1 VTPPGVRLAAAG
13 NVVKAWALVLGIAA
27 VLAGFGWLLADL
39 RGATLFAFSTLL
51 GASAVYA
58 AGDRAL
64 LGMLGARPFALAE
77 DPLLRSTTDRVAAS
91 LGVRP
96 PKLHLIDDGF
106 PRAFAVGRGP
116 RSSSL
121 ALGTALVTAL
131 TPAELETVI
140 AHELAHVRRRDV
152 LTHTSAVLFAVTLL
166 EVTRVGGWLSRV
178 LLFVLAPVAAAVVHV
193 LLSPKRELRADEL
206 AVAVTERPDDLADA
220 LVRLDT
226 AADLVSFAASPATEP
241 LYTVNPFAGDDRLAR
256 MFDTH
261 PPLPQ
266 RVARLRGLAS

>member
-1 VTPPGVRLAAAG
+1 VLGLAA
-13 NVVKAWALVLGIAA
+13 IF
-27 VLAGFGWLLADL
+27 AGFGWLLGGL
-39 RGATLFAFSTLL
+39 RGATLFAFCSLL
-51 GASAVYA
+51 AASAVYF

-77 DPLLRSTTDRVAAS
+77 DPLLRSTADRLAAT
-91 LGVRP
+91 LGVRA

-116 RSSSL
+116 RSSTL
-121 ALGTALVTAL
+121 AVSTALLTAL
-131 TPAELETVI
+131 TPAELETVL

-152 LTHTSAVLFAVTLL
+152 LTQTFAVLLAVTVVELSRL
-166 EVTRVGGWLSRV
+166 GGWVSRA
-178 LLFVLAPVAAAVVHV
+178 LLFVLGPVAAAITHL

-206 AVAVTERPDDLADA
+206 AARATGRPDDLADA

-226 AADLVSFAASPATEP
+226 AAELVSFSASPATEP
-241 LYTVNPFAGDDRLAR
+241 LYPVNPFAREDRLAR
-256 MFDTH
+256 MFETH
-261 PPLPQ
+261 PPLAQ

>member
-1 VTPPGVRLAAAG
+1 VTRGVRLAAAG
-13 NVVKAWALVLGIAA
+13 NVAKAWALVLGIAA
-27 VLAGFGWLLADL
+27 VFAGFGWLLADV
-39 RGATLFAFSTLL
+39 RGATLFVFSALL

-77 DPLLRSTTDRVAAS
+77 DPLLRSTTDRIAAG

-96 PKLHLIDDGF
+96 PRLHLIDDGF

-121 ALGTALVTAL
+121 AIGTALVTAL

-152 LTHTSAVLFAVTLL
+152 LTHTSTVLFAVTLL
-166 EVTRVGGWLSRV
+166 EVTRVGGWLSRA

-206 AVAVTERPDDLADA
+206 AVALTGRPDDLADA

-226 AADLVSFAASPATEP
+226 AAELVSFSASPATEP
-241 LYTVNPFAGDDRLAR
+241 LYTVNPFSGEDRLAR

-261 PPLPQ
+261 PPLQ
-266 RVARLRGLAS
+266 ERVARLRGLAS

>member
-1 VTPPGVRLAAAG
+1 VTPGVRLAAAG
-13 NVVKAWALVLGIAA
+13 NVAKAWALVIGLAA
-27 VLAGFGWLLADL
+27 VFAGLGWLLADV
-39 RGATLFAFSTLL
+39 RGATLFAFASLL
-51 GASAVYA
+51 AASAVYA

-77 DPLLRSTTDRVAAS
+77 DPLLRSTTDRIAAA

-96 PKLHLIDDGF
+96 PRLHLIDDGF

-121 ALGTALVTAL
+121 AIGTALMTAL
-131 TPAELETVI
+131 SPAELETVI

-152 LTHTSAVLFAVTLL
+152 LTHTSTVLFAVTLL
-166 EVTRVGGWLSRV
+166 EVTRVGGWLARA

-206 AVAVTERPDDLADA
+206 AVAVTGRPDDLADA

-226 AADLVSFAASPATEP
+226 AAELVSFSASPATEP
-241 LYTVNPFAGDDRLAR
+241 LYTVNPFSGEDRLAR

-261 PPLPQ
+261 PPLQ
-266 RVARLRGLAS
+266 ERVSRLRGLAS

>member
-1 VTPPGVRLAAAG
+1 VTPGVRLAAAG
-13 NVVKAWALVLGIAA
+13 NVAKAWALVLGIAT

-39 RGATLFAFSTLL
+39 RGATLFVFASLL
-51 GASAVYA
+51 AASAVYA

-77 DPLLRSTTDRVAAS
+77 DPLLRSTTDRIAAG
-91 LGVRP
+91 LGIRP
-96 PKLHLIDDGF
+96 PRLHLIDDGF

-121 ALGTALVTAL
+121 ALSTALVTAL
-131 TPAELETVI
+131 APAELETVI

-152 LTHTSAVLFAVTLL
+152 LTHTSTVLFAVTLL
-166 EVTRVGGWLSRV
+166 EVTRVGGWLSRAM
-178 LLFVLAPVAAAVVHV
+178 LFVLAPVAAAVVHV

-206 AVAVTERPDDLADA
+206 AVALTGRPDDLADA
-220 LVRLDT
+220 LVRLET
-226 AADLVSFAASPATEP
+226 AAELVSFSASPATEP
-241 LYTVNPFAGDDRLAR
+241 LYTVNPFSGEDRLAR

-261 PPLPQ
+261 PPLAE
-266 RVARLRGLAS
+266 RVARLRGLAA

>member
-1 VTPPGVRLAAAG
+1 VTPGVRLAAAG
-13 NVVKAWALVLGIAA
+13 NVAKASALVVGLAA
-27 VLAGFGWLLADL
+27 VFGAVGWLLAGI
-39 RGATLFAFSTLL
+39 RGATLFAFCALL
-51 GASAVYA
+51 ASSAVYA

-77 DPLLRSTTDRVAAS
+77 DPLLRSTTDRVAAA

-96 PKLHLIDDGF
+96 PRLHLIDDGF

-131 TPAELETVI
+131 TPGELETVI

-166 EVTRVGGWLSRV
+166 EVTRLGGWLSRA
-178 LLFVLAPVAAAVVHV
+178 LLFVLAPVAAAIVHV
-193 LLSPKRELRADEL
+193 LLSPKRELRTDEL
-206 AVAVTERPDDLADA
+206 AVAVTGRPDDLADA
-220 LVRLDT
+220 LARLDT
-226 AADLVSFAASPATEP
+226 AAELVSFAASPATEP
-241 LYTVNPFAGDDRLAR
+241 LYTVNPFDRADGLAR

-261 PPLPQ
+261 PPLEQ
-266 RVARLRGLAS
+266 RIARLRGLAG